1 VRVRATQLSSEW
13 AEVGRSLNAEM
24 GMVWRPRQ
32 DKAGPGGSK
41 GRAISIPSLQFDLLS
56 RTAIK
61 HLVSTACDGVQRAN
75 LLKAC
80 PLTS

>member
-1 VRVRATQLSSEW
+1 VRVRTTQLLSEW
-13 AEVGRSLNAEM
+13 AEVVSSLNAEM

-41 GRAISIPSLQFDLLS
+41 GPAICIPSLQFDLLS
-56 RTAIK
+56 KTAIK

-75 LLKAC
+75 LLKVC